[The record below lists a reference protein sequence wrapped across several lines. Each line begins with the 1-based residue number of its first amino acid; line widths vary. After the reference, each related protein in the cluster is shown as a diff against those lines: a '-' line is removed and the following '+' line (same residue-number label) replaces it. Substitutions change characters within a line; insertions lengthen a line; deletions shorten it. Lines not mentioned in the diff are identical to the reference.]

1 MSLEVEV
8 TRDSCILMED
18 TEMWW
23 DWQDKCW
30 SCRTEVPAS
39 CFLFKTKKLG
49 FYFHL
54 NQLNKAKRKRRGGK
68 KCFWWSAWQ
77 VVKSSDDFSVPSS
90 CMQRK
95 TNSCFCERVCHDP
108 DGIMHPHISETTRQ
122 KTVHFAPALL
132 LLAGGGEGNLKGFL
146 WCLKQQ
152 TSQQRDKLC
161 PCVQSCLCVSGEI
174 STLPTDFVGS
184 LINCCYC
191 QFTAYPSCCL
201 DPD

>member
-54 NQLNKAKRKRRGGK
+54 NQLKQKEKGEGGRNAFDDQRGRWSSLLKTFLFLHRACRGKPIAASVKGYAMTQMGSCTPTSPKPLDRKL
-68 KCFWWSAWQ
+68 C
-77 VVKSSDDFSVPSS
+77 
-90 CMQRK
+90 
-95 TNSCFCERVCHDP
+95 
-108 DGIMHPHISETTRQ
+108 I
-122 KTVHFAPALL
+122 LL
-132 LLAGGGEGNLKGFL
+132 LHCCYLRGGGEGNLKGFL